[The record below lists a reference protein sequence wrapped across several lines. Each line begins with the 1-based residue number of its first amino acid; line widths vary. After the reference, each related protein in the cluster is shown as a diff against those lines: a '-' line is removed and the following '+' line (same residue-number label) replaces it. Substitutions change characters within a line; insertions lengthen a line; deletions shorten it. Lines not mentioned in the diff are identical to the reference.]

1 MTMLS
6 NLTPI
11 QELYVSYDSAQK
23 LKNEAAELKSH
34 DLTPRQICDLEL
46 LMNGGFSPLKGFL
59 SEADYDGVVR
69 NMRLAD
75 GSLWPMPITLDVSE
89 SFAESLEVGDDIA
102 LRDQEGVILATM
114 TVTDRWEPD
123 KANEA
128 ANVFGADDSAHPS
141 VNYLHN
147 TAGKIY
153 LGGPVTGLQQPV
165 HYDFRAR
172 RDSPNE
178 LRAFFRKVGWR
189 RVVAFQTRNPL
200 HRAHQEL
207 TFRAAKEAQANLLI
221 HPVVGLT
228 KPGDVDHFTRV
239 RCYEAVLDQ
248 YPAATTTMSLLNLA
262 MRMAGPREAIW
273 HGLIRANHGCTHFI
287 VGRDHA
293 GPGKNA
299 AGEDFYGPYDA
310 QDLFR
315 AHQDEIGVEMVDFK
329 HMVYVQER
337 AQYEP
342 ADEIEEGVS
351 VLNISGTEL
360 RRRLAEGLDIPE
372 WFSFPEVVEELRRT
386 RPARAKQGFSVFFTG
401 FSGSGKSTIANAL
414 MVKLMEM
421 GGRPVTLLDGDIVR
435 KNLSSE
441 LGFSKEHRDLNIRR
455 IGYVA
460 SEITK
465 NGGIAICA
473 PIAPYATTRRA
484 VREDV
489 EAFGA
494 FVEVHV
500 ATSIE
505 ECERRDRKGLYK
517 LAREGKIK
525 EFTGIS
531 DPYDVPEN
539 PELRVETENV
549 DVDICA
555 HQVLLKLESMGLI
568 KD

>member
-1 MTMLS
+1 MQS
-6 NLTPI
+6 PNHVPI
-11 QELYVSYDSAQK
+11 PELYVSYESAQK
-23 LKNEAAELKSH
+23 LKLDAGDMPSW

-46 LMNGGFSPLKGFL
+46 LMNGGFQPLKGFL
-59 SEADYDGVVR
+59 GQSDYDSVVE

-89 SFAESLEVGDDIA
+89 TFAESVEVGQDIA
-102 LRDQEGVILATM
+102 LRDQEGVILAILS
-114 TVTDRWEPD
+114 VTDQWRPN
-123 KANEA
+123 KSREA
-128 ANVFGADDSAHPS
+128 EMVFGADDAAHPA

-147 TAGKIY
+147 VAGPVY
-153 LGGPVTGLQQPV
+153 LGGPITGIQQPV
-165 HYDFRAR
+165 HYDFKMR
-172 RDSPNE
+172 RDTPNE
-178 LRAFFRKVGWR
+178 LRAYFRKLGWR

-207 TFRAAKEAQANLLI
+207 TFRAAREAQANLLI

-239 RCYEAVLDQ
+239 RCYEAVLDK

-262 MRMAGPREAIW
+262 MRMAGPREAVW
-273 HGLIRANHGCTHFI
+273 HGLIRRNHGCTHMI

-293 GPGKNA
+293 GPGKNS
-299 AGEDFYGPYDA
+299 AGADFYGPYDA

-315 AHQDEIGVEMVDFK
+315 KHQDEIGIEMVDFK

-342 ADEIEEGVS
+342 ADEVS
-351 VLNISGTEL
+351 DSSTVLNISGTEL
-360 RRRLAEGLDIPE
+360 RRRLREGLDIPE
-372 WFSFPEVVEELRRT
+372 WFSFPEVVEQLRLRYPP
-386 RPARAKQGFSVFFTG
+386 RSQQGFTVFFTG
-401 FSGSGKSTIANAL
+401 LSGSGKSTIANAL

-455 IGYVA
+455 IGFVA

-484 VREDV
+484 VREDI
-489 EAFGA
+489 EGFGA
-494 FVEVHV
+494 FVEIHV
-500 ATSIE
+500 ATPLE

-531 DPYDVPEN
+531 DPYDVPDE
-539 PELRVETENV
+539 PELRLDTQNVEV
-549 DVDICA
+549 DHCA
-555 HQVLLKLESMGLI
+555 HQVLLKLEQMGLVAA
-568 KD
+568 